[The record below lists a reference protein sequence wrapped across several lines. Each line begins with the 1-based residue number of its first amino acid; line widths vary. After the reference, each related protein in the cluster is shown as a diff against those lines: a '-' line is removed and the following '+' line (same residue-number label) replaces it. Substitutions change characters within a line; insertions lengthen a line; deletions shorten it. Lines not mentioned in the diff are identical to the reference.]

1 MNVYII
7 TVKLFDIYHH
17 QISLSDNVYTYV
29 QFPSK
34 SFHVNYSSP
43 NGTYHVVQ
51 ATVAGSGFI
60 NAYLVGVKNENGEKV
75 KFQPEIRTSQQYII
89 YQSLQIFPSVLLLPW
104 ESSIE
109 INHTVSF
116 KVLGGS
122 GFYKWSSTDTD
133 IGSISYS
140 SGKKS
145 NIATVVIRKI
155 GEINITVA
163 DAQNEFLHNMAK
175 ISVQPI
181 ADLEIMPTILETQ
194 VNNDVIVPVSL
205 YGYEDEAKTK
215 FKVFDECSKIPL
227 NVEVVDK
234 ARFTY
239 VKDTEYAPIGR
250 GCQSLQFVCKFPG
263 HSRIFVNYGNKLNT
277 TTIIGCSKPLK
288 PVYPERVAVVALG
301 SLLEVAFEGGPR
313 LWPMYKKGYYD
324 NSLHILPENNW
335 ALHEMNVYII
345 TVKLFD
351 IYHHQI
357 SLSDNVYTYVQFPSK
372 SFHVNYSSPNGTYH
386 VVQATVAGSGFIN
399 AYLVGVK
406 NENGEKVKFQP
417 EIRTS
422 QQYIIYQSLQIFPS
436 VLLLPWES
444 SIEINHTVSFKV
456 LGGSGFYKWSSTD
469 TDIGSIS
476 YSSGKKSNIA
486 TVVIR
491 KIGEINITVADAQNE
506 FLHNMAKIS
515 VQPIAD
521 LEIMPTILE
530 TQVNND
536 VIVPVSLYGYED
548 EAKTKFKVFDECSK
562 IPLNVEVVD
571 KARFTYVKGE

>member
-1 MNVYII
+1 MWRKPGKRHVDSPSERGD
-7 TVKLFDIYHH
+7 TFS
-17 QISLSDNVYTYV
+17 SLSGIEFEWT
-29 QFPSK
+29 FSG
-34 SFHVNYSSP
+34 P
-43 NGTYHVVQ
+43 NN
-51 ATVAGSGFI
+51 S
-60 NAYLVGVKNENGEKV
+60 
-75 KFQPEIRTSQQYII
+75 
-89 YQSLQIFPSVLLLPW
+89 SLQFLNFVDSSYNYGLSSFYWEKLNSRGSLVLTRGREIGIGKIFVRPKNPIYADIKT
-104 ESSIE
+104 EERE
-109 INHTVSF
+109 IV
-116 KVLGGS
+116 
-122 GFYKWSSTDTD
+122 
-133 IGSISYS
+133 I
-140 SGKKS
+140 KS
-145 NIATVVIRKI
+145 NIRFKKEILYLLPGSKCKLVAEIVREGKHFDVTALPDDYVLKVRNSSVIEVTNK
-155 GEINITVA
+155 
-163 DAQNEFLHNMAK
+163 F
-175 ISVQPI
+175 
-181 ADLEIMPTILETQ
+181 
-194 VNNDVIVPVSL
+194 DVT
-205 YGYEDEAKTK
+205 A
-215 FKVFDECSKIPL
+215 
-227 NVEVVDK
+227 
-234 ARFTY
+234 
-239 VKDTEYAPIGR
+239 
-250 GCQSLQFVCKFPG
+250 
-263 HSRIFVNYGNKLNT
+263 KLN
-277 TTIIGCSKPLK
+277 GKSVVRFARKNVKESKRL
-288 PVYPERVAVVALG
+288 YSALSIYVVEP
-301 SLLEVAFEGGPR
+301 SY
-313 LWPMYKKGYYD
+313 MT
-324 NSLHILPENNW
+324 LHILPENNW